1 MNKLYA
7 HSSFFRRNLLALI
20 GLCMCAYFSYHAIA
34 GNRGLVRLYF
44 VNSKIETLSK
54 SETSLAAEEAIWSKK
69 VSMMRPGTVDKDL
82 LEEQVR
88 KILGYRN
95 ADEYAVLSN

>member
-7 HSSFFRRNLLALI
+7 HNSFFRQNLLGLI

-44 VNSKIETLSK
+44 VNHKIETLSK
-54 SETSLAAEEAIWSKK
+54 SETSLASEEAIWSKK
-69 VSMMRPGTVDKDL
+69 VSMMRPGSVDKDL

-88 KILGYRN
+88 KVLGYRN